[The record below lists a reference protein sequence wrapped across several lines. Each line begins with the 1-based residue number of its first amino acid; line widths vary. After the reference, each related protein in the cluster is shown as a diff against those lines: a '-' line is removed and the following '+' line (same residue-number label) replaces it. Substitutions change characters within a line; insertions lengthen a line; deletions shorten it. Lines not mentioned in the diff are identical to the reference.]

1 MMEALDLRESQVLE
15 FIKKEVDRCNY
26 PPSVREI
33 GKAVGI
39 PSTSTVHNCLASLE
53 SKGYIRRGTT
63 LPRAIELLKTHTG
76 RPVQRCCFAP
86 LVGNITAGRPILAEE
101 NLEGYFPLPPE
112 VAPDGNCFVLKVQGD
127 SMIGAGIQNGDY
139 VIIRR
144 QKTAH
149 SGEIV
154 AALLGDEATIKRF
167 FLEGNYIRLQPENE
181 AYQPILTREAEIL
194 GKVVAIY
201 RRL

>member
-1 MMEALDLRESQVLE
+1 MEALDPRESQVLE
-15 FIKKEVDRCNY
+15 FIEKEVARCNY

-53 SKGYIRRGTT
+53 SKGYIRRSST
-63 LPRAIELLKTHTG
+63 LPRAIELLKSEISG
-76 RPVQRCCFAP
+76 PAKRCFFAP
-86 LVGNITAGRPILAEE
+86 LVGAITAGRPILAEE
-101 NLEGYFPLPPE
+101 NLEGYFPLPAE
-112 VAPDGNCFVLKVQGD
+112 VAPGGNCFVLKVQGD

-139 VIIRR
+139 VVIRR

-149 SGEIV
+149 NGEIV
-154 AALLGDEATIKRF
+154 AALLGDEATVKRF
-167 FLEGNYIRLQPENE
+167 FLEGDYIRLQPENE
-181 AYQPILTREAEIL
+181 AYQPIKTREAVIL